1 MRQSAQGDG
10 IEVRL
15 VAGTYVVLI
24 GISVDPKRVE
34 GLLGFTIERTDHS
47 EGEKYH
53 LYNNLLFDRND
64 NGRKADYSSETNPI
78 QAFVWGDYAAKPD
91 HTYTYEVTAR
101 YGTPA
106 RLQEGPGVAAPVT
119 TENPDDGKHGV
130 YFNRGVAASSA
141 YERRFGDQSPAK
153 VPNEEAYRWLS
164 RGVEEALV
172 GFIGRA
178 VDDRYSL
185 RASMYEF
192 NFEPVL
198 DAFRVAHEAGADVR
212 IVYHKVGSKGAAV
225 SNAKAISGARIK
237 GLSTPRGTP
246 PAKINI
252 SHNKFVVLL
261 KDGKPIEVWTGST
274 NITEGGI
281 YGHANV
287 GHCVRDARIAA
298 RYLDYWQQLSQNPGD
313 EIKGF
318 DDPSPKFPSARPR
331 AQLSTVFSPRS
342 DLRSLEWYVRMA
354 DSAEQAVLLTAAFG
368 LQPEIEPAFA
378 GDRDYLRYLL
388 LDTDNG
394 EVKALRRDPDNVVTA
409 GGYSGKGAYK
419 AWIAQALRGLNG
431 FVDYV
436 HTKLMLI
443 DPLGDDPI
451 VITGSGNW
459 SSESCED
466 NDENMLVIRGDK
478 RVADIYL
485 TEFMRLF
492 NHYRLRGKAGTP
504 EDKPAP
510 GPEAP
515 RASNRAKL
523 HLEEDDSWA
532 RSFYA
537 KDAGGKDTPEAKERK
552 FFSGAAA

>member
-1 MRQSAQGDG
+1 MRESAQGDG
-10 IEVRL
+10 IEIQL

-24 GISVDPKRVE
+24 GISVDPKRAK
-34 GLLGFTIERTDHS
+34 GLLGFTIERTDHT
-47 EGEKYH
+47 EGERYH
-53 LYNNLLFDRND
+53 LYNNVLFERND
-64 NGRKADYSSETNPI
+64 SGRKADYSSEANPI
-78 QAFVWGDYAAKPD
+78 QAFVWGDYTAKPD
-91 HTYTYEVTAR
+91 HTYSYEVTAR

-106 RLQEGPGVAAPVT
+106 RLKDGPSVAATVT
-119 TENPDDGKHGV
+119 AENPDDGKHGV

-141 YERRFGDQSPAK
+141 YERRFGDQNPAT

-164 RGVEEALV
+164 RGLEEALV

-178 VDDRYSL
+178 VDGRYSL
-185 RASMYEF
+185 RACVYEF
-192 NFEPVL
+192 KFEPVL
-198 DAFRVAHEAGADVR
+198 DALRVAHEAGADVR
-212 IVYHKVGSKGAAV
+212 IVYHKVGNGSAAV
-225 SNAKAISGARIK
+225 ANAEAIAAARIK
-237 GLSTPRGTP
+237 GLSIPR
-246 PAKINI
+246 AKVNI

-261 KDGKPIEVWTGST
+261 KDDEPIEVWTGST
-274 NITEGGI
+274 NITEGGF

-287 GHCVRDARIAA
+287 GHSLRDTGVAE
-298 RYLDYWQQLSQNPGD
+298 RYLDYWNQLSKNPGRE
-313 EIKGF
+313 EIRAF
-318 DDPSPKFPSARPR
+318 DDPTPKFPSGRPR
-331 AQLSTVFSPRS
+331 ARLTSIFSPRS
-342 DLRSLEWYVRMA
+342 DLRSLEWYVRLA

-368 LQPEIEPAFA
+368 LQPEIAPAFE

-394 EVKALRRDPDNVVTA
+394 EIKALRRDPDNVVTA
-409 GGYSGKGAYK
+409 GAFEGQGAYRAWVAK
-419 AWIAQALRGLNG
+419 ALERLHKH
-431 FVDYV
+431 VDYV

-443 DPLGDDPI
+443 DPLTDDPI

-459 SSESCED
+459 SNESCQE

-492 NHYRLRGKAGTP
+492 NHYRLRGKARTP
-504 EDKPAP
+504 DGKPAP

-515 RASNRAKL
+515 RSSNRAKL

-532 RSFYA
+532 QPFYA
-537 KDAGGKDTPEAKERK
+537 KGDDGADTPEAKERK

>member
-1 MRQSAQGDG
+1 MRESAQGDG

-24 GISVDPKRVE
+24 GISVDPKRAK
-34 GLLGFTIERTDHS
+34 GLLGFTIERTDHT
-47 EGEKYH
+47 EGERYH
-53 LYNNLLFDRND
+53 LYNDLLFERND
-64 NGRKADYSSETNPI
+64 SGRKADYSSAANPI
-78 QAFVWGDYAAKPD
+78 QAFVWGDYSAKPG
-91 HTYTYEVTAR
+91 HTYTYEMTAR

-106 RLQEGPGVAAPVT
+106 RLKDGPAVAATVT
-119 TENPDDGKHGV
+119 TEDPDDGKHGV

-141 YERRFGDQSPAK
+141 YERRFGERRPSK

-164 RGVEEALV
+164 RGLEEALV

-178 VDDRYSL
+178 VDKRYSL

-192 NFEPVL
+192 KFGPVL
-198 DAFRVAHEAGADVR
+198 DAFRVAHEAGADVE
-212 IVYHKVGSKGAAV
+212 IVYDKVGSTAAG
-225 SNAKAISGARIK
+225 NAKAIADARIK
-237 GLSTPRGTP
+237 GLTIPREVP

-261 KDGKPIEVWTGST
+261 EDGEPVEVWTGST

-281 YGHANV
+281 FGHANV
-287 GHCVRDARIAA
+287 GHSVRDAGVAA
-298 RYLDYWQQLSQNPGD
+298 RYLDYWKQLAKNPGE
-313 EIKGF
+313 EIKAF
-318 DDPSPKFPSARPR
+318 DDPSPKFPSGRPR
-331 AQLSTVFSPRS
+331 ARLTTVFSPRS
-342 DLRSLEWYVRMA
+342 DLRSLEWYVRLA

-368 LQPEIEPAFA
+368 LQPEIAPVFA

-394 EVKALRRDPDNVVTA
+394 EVEALRRDPDNIVTA
-409 GGYSGKGAYK
+409 GGYKGKGEYK
-419 AWIAQALRGLNG
+419 AWIAKALSGLNG

-443 DPLGDDPI
+443 DPLSDDPI
-451 VITGSGNW
+451 VISGSGNW
-459 SSESCED
+459 SSESCQD

-492 NHYRLRGKAGTP
+492 NHYRLRGKAETP

-515 RASNRAKL
+515 AASNKAKL
-523 HLEEDDSWA
+523 HLAGNDSWA
-532 RSFYA
+532 RAFYA
-537 KDAGGKDTPEAKERK
+537 KDASGADTPEAKERK
-552 FFSGAAA
+552 FFSGATA